1 MAYAGKTTA
10 PPLSGTWQ
18 LPMLL
23 TTLPLDS
30 QTYQMAAESHI
41 QDSPKTIRVLPGV

>member
-18 LPMLL
+18 MPMLL

-30 QTYQMAAESHI
+30 QTYQMAAKSHI